1 MLPKPT
7 IAPLQIEQTLT
18 GVIVAPVRGQIANWQ
33 RGQGHGPTSGRCGA
47 MLGGKSI
54 KHGKDGATDRAIG

>member
-1 MLPKPT
+1 LPKPT

-18 GVIVAPVRGQIANWQ
+18 GVMVPP
-33 RGQGHGPTSGRCGA
+33 HGPTSGRYGA

-54 KHGKDGATDRAIG
+54 KHGKEGATDRVID

>member
-1 MLPKPT
+1 LRLFGVKLPTDNAGK
-7 IAPLQIEQTLT
+7 A
-18 GVIVAPVRGQIANWQ
+18 
-33 RGQGHGPTSGRCGA
+33 GPTSGRCGA